1 MEAACSVQGEMI
13 GIVAR
18 GMRFGG
24 GKRIYFEVWR
34 WEEITYILGESFVG
48 GLDMR
53 VRE

>member
-24 GKRIYFEVWR
+24 GKRIDHIYF
-34 WEEITYILGESFVG
+34 G
-48 GLDMR
+48 
-53 VRE
+53 